1 MNVERELNRS
11 KKKRLC
17 NDISRMTVHS
27 EFSKLHDAMRKAK
40 FRPGS
45 IDLHAVTGTPRSQSL
60 KTLSTELLRKFH
72 PNKVSKSPGM
82 DATKMKQVARVLI
95 EIRRDHEKYA
105 KRMRPETPATNKQKK
120 GYVLLD
126 LASGI
131 LKDEQIFANGSFHA
145 HFNNMNYMCDGRSI
159 QNIAAA
165 HNRVRPKIMVDL
177 GFQKGSSRGKELN
190 LDSFHVPRASIRTTK
205 DLFDLIMRSRDKI
218 NKETEELKA
227 DGYVTDVQKGF
238 YLMIKNFVFPERL
251 RVPNY
256 PYKPN
261 VYIYRPSN
269 QPIADMIEPW
279 SSILVVVKQPHNN
292 TNQFWKPN

>member
-1 MNVERELNRS
+1 
-11 KKKRLC
+11 
-17 NDISRMTVHS
+17 MTVHN

-45 IDLHAVTGTPRSQSL
+45 IDLHAVTGTPRSRSL
-60 KTLSTELLRKFH
+60 KTLSTELLLKFH
-72 PNKVSKSPGM
+72 ENKASKYPGM
-82 DATKMKQVARVLI
+82 NVLKMKQVARVLI
-95 EIRRDHEKYA
+95 EIRKDHEKYS
-105 KRMRPETPATNKQKK
+105 KRTRPETPATNKKNK

-145 HFNNMNYMCDGRSI
+145 QFNNMNYACDGKSI
-159 QNIAAA
+159 QTIAAA
-165 HNRVRPKIMVDL
+165 HNRVRPNILVDL

-190 LDSFHVPRASIRTTK
+190 LDSFHVPRASIRTAK

-218 NKETEELKA
+218 NKETEKLNA

-238 YLMIKNFVFPERL
+238 YIMIKNFVFPERL
-251 RVPNY
+251 RVPMY

-269 QPIADMIEPW
+269 QHIADLIEPW
-279 SSILVVVKQPHNN
+279 SSILVVVKQPHNK